1 MSLANHLFEHPWKS
15 AKEKGTEAPSSGW
28 ESALTQVSHKSCSHR
43 SSTMEVEKSEA
54 PATPSF
60 PIGSSFTSI
69 TVHYGR
75 DLKSFFCEPCALVPL
90 IGASSGSGCGEDH
103 VGPAERNNLGEG
115 TQRKVPRW
123 QGLKQFPGHVQGGAH
138 VSNFLLQRL
147 KVLKQNW
154 FDLFWGACC
163 TKREAA
169 LMEQLAK
176 NLPVR
181 LIDCIND
188 WSLGSVWFHFWFLIA
203 LRRFEHV
210 EAIQISSEP

>member
-1 MSLANHLFEHPWKS
+1 M
-15 AKEKGTEAPSSGW
+15 
-28 ESALTQVSHKSCSHR
+28 
-43 SSTMEVEKSEA
+43 
-54 PATPSF
+54 
-60 PIGSSFTSI
+60 
-69 TVHYGR
+69 
-75 DLKSFFCEPCALVPL
+75 PL

-154 FDLFWGACC
+154 FDLFKEPVVQSG
-163 TKREAA
+163 EAA

-188 WSLGSVWFHFWFLIA
+188 WSLGSV
-203 LRRFEHV
+203 
-210 EAIQISSEP
+210 